1 MRSGFALAILLLSG
15 LAATPV
21 VAQPAA
27 ELKLLSEHPV
37 DGMRGGNLS
46 GLALCGKDLW
56 TVSDRDDDQ
65 IYRLDTRAD
74 TWQAETVTINV
85 PPVPESG
92 LPWGLRARTTAA
104 SVIRGGDL
112 DFEGISC
119 DAAGNRYIVS
129 EAHAAV
135 LQVPASGD
143 PEWLKI
149 APGMVRE
156 ARASGLLLHF
166 NALFEGLAV
175 NPEGNQIWLAAE
187 RERRGLISIKR
198 GQSVWDCDGPCVL
211 LSEAGQE
218 MQPAQFPG
226 ARAVSKDFADLAL
239 FNGKLFTLERNAFQI
254 CRRDSVTAKVEL
266 CWSYADE
273 ALVPNRRYPQNYGL
287 AEALLIDADGAWI
300 GIDNNFG
307 MLGPM
312 LKNARWSIVLPP
324 RPVAGAPS
332 LECATTGQACRAGV
346 DVRGLGCRTV
356 SGHAVFRAMGGAAGK
371 PQCRGHLT
379 ATRGLYRSETGR
391 QRPRAFR
398 RHWPDQRP
406 AGGFHA
412 RYRRHR
418 CGGAGRVGRT
428 PGAQARFAGDLEH
441 RQRPQPGLSHPP
453 RPPAVGA
460 ISYCSDVRAL
470 VAPRGWVASK
480 CCWA

>member
-15 LAATPV
+15 LA
-21 VAQPAA
+21 VAEPAV

-37 DGMRGGNLS
+37 EGMRGGNLS

-56 TVSDRDDDQ
+56 TISDRDDDQ
-65 IYRLDTRAD
+65 IYRLDTRAE
-74 TWQAETVTINV
+74 TWRAETVRIDV

-226 ARAVSKDFADLAL
+226 AKAVSKDFADLAL

-254 CRRDSVTAKVEL
+254 CRRDSVTAKVER

-273 ALVPNRRYPQNYGL
+273 ALVPNRRYPQSYGL
-287 AEALLIDADGAWI
+287 AEALLIDAEGAWV

-307 MLGPM
+307 
-312 LKNARWSIVLPP
+312 ARADGEK
-324 RPVAGAPS
+324 RPVVY
-332 LECATTGQACRAGV
+332 R
-346 DVRGLGCRTV
+346 
-356 SGHAVFRAMGGAAGK
+356 FAA
-371 PQCRGHLT
+371 
-379 ATRGLYRSETGR
+379 
-391 QRPRAFR
+391 
-398 RHWPDQRP
+398 P
-406 AGGFHA
+406 AGGWS
-412 RYRRHR
+412 
-418 CGGAGRVGRT
+418 
-428 PGAQARFAGDLEH
+428 AQ
-441 RQRPQPGLSHPP
+441 P
-453 RPPAVGA
+453 
-460 ISYCSDVRAL
+460 
-470 VAPRGWVASK
+470 
-480 CCWA
+480 